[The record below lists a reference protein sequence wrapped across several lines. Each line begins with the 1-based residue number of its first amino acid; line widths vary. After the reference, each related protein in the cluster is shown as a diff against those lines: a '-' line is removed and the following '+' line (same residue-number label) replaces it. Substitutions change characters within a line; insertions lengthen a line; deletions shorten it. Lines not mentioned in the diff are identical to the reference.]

1 MSRTL
6 FGTICASGVF
16 LVHFVRVTDMDVG
29 NLAYVLRP
37 GGRRLTRR
45 KLLLLLAL
53 ICLPLL
59 ATGCIA
65 LSFGGCEHAEAS
77 GVLTQSGKVTCK
89 CESQVTV
96 YYPVPYASPP
106 NLEIHDQARNFSLLE
121 QRADCFRIV
130 QVSPGLPNVDW
141 TARGVR
147 SPATIAPSTSDPAPS
162 VPPATV
168 PQEPLPVTG
177 TNPNR

>member
-1 MSRTL
+1 MN
-6 FGTICASGVF
+6 
-16 LVHFVRVTDMDVG
+16 VG
-29 NLAYVLRP
+29 NLAYVLHPGRP
-37 GGRRLTRR
+37 RLTRR

-59 ATGCIA
+59 ATGCIC
-65 LSFGGCEHAEAS
+65 LSFGGCERAEAD
-77 GVLTQSGKVTCK
+77 GVLTQTGKVTCK

-106 NLEIHDQARNFSLLE
+106 NLEIHDQAKNFSLLE

-141 TARGVR
+141 TARGMR
-147 SPATIAPSTSDPAPS
+147 APAVIAPPTPEASSS
-162 VPPATV
+162 IPPANI

-177 TNPNR
+177 SIHKQ

>member
-1 MSRTL
+1 
-6 FGTICASGVF
+6 
-16 LVHFVRVTDMDVG
+16 MDVG
-29 NLAYVLRP
+29 NLTYLLRP

-59 ATGCIA
+59 ATGCIC
-65 LSFGGCEHAEAS
+65 LSFGGCEHSEAD
-77 GVLTQSGKVTCK
+77 GVLTQTGKVTCK
-89 CESQVTV
+89 YESQVTV

-106 NLEIHDQARNFSLLE
+106 NLEIHDLARNFSLLE

-130 QVSPGLPNVDW
+130 QVSPGLPNVEW
-141 TARGVR
+141 TARGMR
-147 SPATIAPSTSDPAPS
+147 APAAIPPSTPEPAPTM
-162 VPPATV
+162 PPANV

-177 TNPNR
+177 ANVNR